1 MCIYTNLMSSK
12 INQLAQLQKVPITC
26 TCFHLRKASRVVTQI
41 FDEVLQPSGVLVN
54 QFTLLVA
61 INLAGSVT
69 ITHLAQELVMDRT
82 TLTRNL
88 KPLERQGFIQIQPG
102 QDQRM
107 RVVSL
112 TEQGQVILAK
122 ALPLWEQA
130 QTRIIEQLGQEQW
143 NVLLSGLSHT
153 VSLLRNS

>member
-1 MCIYTNLMSSK
+1 MSSK
-12 INQLAQLQKVPITC
+12 INQLAKLQKVPTTC

-61 INLAGSVT
+61 INLAGSAT

-88 KPLERQGFIQIQPG
+88 KPLARQGFIQIQPG

-112 TEQGQVILAK
+112 TVQGQAVLAK

-130 QTRIIEQLGQEQW
+130 QSRIIEQLGQEQW
-143 NVLLSGLSHT
+143 HVLLSGLSNT

>member
-1 MCIYTNLMSSK
+1 MENQPA
-12 INQLAQLQKVPITC
+12 QLAQLQKVGTTC

-61 INLAGSVT
+61 VNLAGAIA

-88 KPLERQGFIQIQPG
+88 KPLLRQGLIQVQPG
-102 QDQRM
+102 QDQRL

-112 TEQGQVILAK
+112 TDEGKAALVK
-122 ALPLWEQA
+122 ALPLWEVAQA
-130 QTRIIEQLGQEQW
+130 RVIEQLGKEQW
-143 NVLLSGLSHT
+143 SLLLSGLSDT
-153 VSLLRNS
+153 VSVLRRS

>member
-1 MCIYTNLMSSK
+1 MSSK
-12 INQLAQLQKVPITC
+12 INQLAQLKKVPTTC

-41 FDEVLQPSGVLVN
+41 FDEVLQPSGLLVN

-88 KPLERQGFIQIQPG
+88 KPLERQEFIQIQPG

-107 RVVSL
+107 RIVSL
-112 TEQGQVILAK
+112 TEQGQAVLTK

-130 QTRIIEQLGQEQW
+130 QSRIIEQLGQEQW
-143 NVLLSGLSHT
+143 NVLLSGLSQT